1 MPDLSIL
8 RTPTPYH
15 ILTYGTLLGT
25 QFFQSFVG
33 GIVAFKALTR
43 PQFSQLQ
50 QKIFPIYF
58 SLQSALP
65 VVLALTYPASRTPL
79 GTVGGLIGVLA
90 DVNRWTVL
98 VPLATMFVT
107 SVVNLVLIGP
117 ATTKIMRDR
126 KVQETR
132 DGKKYCDPAPHSNE
146 MQRFNTSFATMHGI
160 SSLLNLAGYLA
171 TMFYGVTIAGRI
183 Q

>member
-15 ILTYGTLLGT
+15 ILAYGTLLGT

-33 GIVAFKALTR
+33 GVVAFQALTR

-58 SLQSALP
+58 GLQSALP
-65 VVLALTYPASRTPL
+65 VVLALTYPASRTSL
-79 GTVGGLIGVLA
+79 GTVGGLNGVFA
-90 DVNRWTVL
+90 DVNQWTVL
-98 VPLATMFVT
+98 VPLTTMFVT
-107 SVVNLVLIGP
+107 SVANLIFIGP
-117 ATTKIMRDR
+117 ATTNVMRDR

-132 DGKKYCDPAPHSNE
+132 DGKKYYDPAPHSNE
-146 MQRFNTSFATMHGI
+146 MQKLNTSFATMHGI

-171 TMFYGVTIAGRI
+171 TVWYGVTLAGRI